1 MQHEI
6 IMSLAG
12 IPGDIII
19 DNGNNFIIDN
29 NIDFITQSEKELLLK
44 IIQVGYHYKYL
55 NEFVSLCNSSKRE
68 GINNLPNCIN
78 YIFIDGLYLRGFSYC
93 LQDILI
99 EYGNDLR
106 EIERIYMKDNT
117 LSLLFLY
124 HKIQKVFIIIF
135 NSIEY
140 YYHIYII

>member
-78 YIFIDGLYLRGFSYC
+78 YIFIDGLYIRGFSYC

>member
-12 IPGDIII
+12 ISGDIII